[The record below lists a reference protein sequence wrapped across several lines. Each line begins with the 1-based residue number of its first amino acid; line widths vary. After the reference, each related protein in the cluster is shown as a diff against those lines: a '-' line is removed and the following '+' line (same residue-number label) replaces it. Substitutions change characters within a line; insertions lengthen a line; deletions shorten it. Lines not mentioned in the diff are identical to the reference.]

1 MNILLISLTVPVPA
15 TNGHKMRTWSLIRA
29 LAAQGHKTTVL
40 CFASRR
46 DSTEDLSDLYRAC
59 ERLELVPLETESLSS
74 NSILHRFRKI
84 FHPVPYGV
92 LRFRSNPMRRRIAYH
107 INSNPPDLVVAE
119 TAYSMINIPE
129 AISVPVAIDHHN
141 IESLILKRYSA
152 VEKRLFPRLYA
163 ALEYFKMLAWDKKV
177 CRRAD
182 LQFACSLVDR
192 EQVLSF
198 CSTANCTVI
207 PNTVELN
214 EYSPAPPVQKPT
226 LLYVGGLDWLP
237 NRDAIEFFVQEIF
250 PSICKEVEGVRL
262 VVAGRNPPAEFE
274 RRIRKVIGVDLVAN
288 AKDIRDVF
296 SMAAVCVVPLRIGS
310 GTRLKIL
317 EAAAMGKAIVST
329 SLGAEG
335 LLFSPGREIVIAD
348 EPKAFSRGVIDLL
361 NDPAKRA
368 AIGLGARRKVEQA
381 YGFSAL
387 NQSLA
392 SGISDLLRRGPV
404 EQVTF
409 VPARPLP

>member
-1 MNILLISLTVPVPA
+1 MNILLVSLTVPVPA

-46 DSTEDLSDLYRAC
+46 ESTDDLSDLYRVC
-59 ERLELVPLETESLSS
+59 ESVELVPLETESLSS
-74 NSILHRFRKI
+74 SSVLHRLYKV

-92 LRFRSNPMRRRIAYH
+92 LRFCSKQMRRRIAYH
-107 INSNPPDLVVAE
+107 INSNRPDLVVAE
-119 TAYSMINIPE
+119 TAYSMINIPA

-141 IESLILKRYSA
+141 IESLILKRYCN
-152 VEKRLFPRLYA
+152 VERRFFPRLYA
-163 ALEYFKMLAWDKKV
+163 ALEYVKMLAWDKKV
-177 CRRAD
+177 CRNAD

-192 EQVLSF
+192 EQVLSL
-198 CSTANCTVI
+198 CSTANCAVI

-214 EYSPAPPVQKPT
+214 EYSPTPPVQEPT

-250 PSICKEVEGVRL
+250 PSICKEVEGVRF

-274 RRIRKVIGVDLVAN
+274 RRIRRVKGVELVAN
-288 AKDIRDVF
+288 ARDIRDVF
-296 SMAAVCVVPLRIGS
+296 SRAAVFVVPLRIGS

-335 LLFSPGREIVIAD
+335 LLFSHGKEILVAD
-348 EPKAFSRGVIDLL
+348 QPKAFSRGVIDLL

-368 AIGLGARRKVEQA
+368 AIGLAARRKLEEA

-392 SGISDLLRRGPV
+392 SGISDLLHRRSV
-404 EQVTF
+404 QQMTF